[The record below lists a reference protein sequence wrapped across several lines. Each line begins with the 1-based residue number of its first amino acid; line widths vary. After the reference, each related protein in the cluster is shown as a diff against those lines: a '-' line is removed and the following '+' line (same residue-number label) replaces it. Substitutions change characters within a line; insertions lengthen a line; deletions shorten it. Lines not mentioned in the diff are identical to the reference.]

1 MKSSNLKFEFF
12 FAQRLALGSKLSN
25 ELLPLSQEPSS
36 KLLARKACLCGKNY
50 NVSLWVYVKHYP
62 ITQLDVSN
70 IPPDERSVNHCQMY
84 FPYTMKSEITRYF

>member
-1 MKSSNLKFEFF
+1 MKSSDLKFDFF

-50 NVSLWVYVKHYP
+50 DVSLWVYVKHYP
-62 ITQLDVSN
+62 ISQLVCQIS
-70 IPPDERSVNHCQMY
+70 PP
-84 FPYTMKSEITRYF
+84 MKGQ